1 MSKAIPEHDPLAG
14 LEDRILRT
22 AELVR
27 SLRSECEEAVRAR
40 GVAIGERDAA
50 RDAAREAIAATDALR
65 REIESLKAER
75 TQVRARIE
83 KLLGQ
88 MDQLGGA
95 S

>member
-1 MSKAIPEHDPLAG
+1 MPDPIAETDPLG
-14 LEDRILRT
+14 DLEDRILRT

-27 SLRSECEEAVRAR
+27 SLRSECDEAVAAR
-40 GVAIGERDAA
+40 GVALSERDAA

-75 TQVRARIE
+75 NQVKTRIE

-88 MDQLGGA
+88 MDQL
-95 S
+95 